1 MWAED
6 LTLIGKMRLRC
17 LDTVRGLTVIKNS
30 ILMRDFDT
38 VKGIQPITGRV
49 SVTSDTLAEF
59 DCARNKIIV
68 NTRKYL
74 LLL

>member
-6 LTLIGKMRLRC
+6 LTLIGKMHLRC

-49 SVTSDTLAEF
+49 SVTSDTL
-59 DCARNKIIV
+59 
-68 NTRKYL
+68 
-74 LLL
+74 